1 MVGAGDSGAL
11 GIIDRLVADPA
22 SLIGPVLS
30 VLLLLFTVGLFIWS
44 ISERISWGEGGAS
57 VFMTA
62 IYLIPAFGAVD
73 NQLGLGVFDYLAEAV
88 GFGSSFIGIAVV
100 FALVFIVP
108 WILCAWS
115 LFASLVFAN
124 SAFSLLG
131 GFGSQAYRIC
141 YVIYSVIF
149 LVGIPA
155 LMFVL

>member
-44 ISERISWGEGGAS
+44 ISERISWGEGGPS

-62 IYLIPAFGAVD
+62 IYLIPAFGALD

-88 GFGSSFIGIAVV
+88 VSGSSFIGIAVMLALL
-100 FALVFIVP
+100 FAVP

-131 GFGSQAYRIC
+131 GFGSRAYRIC
-141 YVIYSVIF
+141 YAIYSVIF